1 MLGFTRRYECIT
13 LYYIELQCI
22 LEEWVHILPSWF
34 GFAEFYPE
42 DGNCSEGVGG
52 PGCAAEL
59 CIGLHCAV
67 SSKPR
72 VLKLWNYVLE

>member
-1 MLGFTRRYECIT
+1 MS

-22 LEEWVHILPSWF
+22 WKNGCIFSLAGSVSQK
-34 GFAEFYPE
+34 FYPE

-72 VLKLWNYVLE
+72 VLKLWKYVLE